1 MRNKKV
7 DKQKKQ
13 HYTRMAVLQSALEKE
28 GEKRKKSYYNTRFS
42 YLVTHPITYPN
53 ELGLT
58 LMRGRNMLLS
68 FWYCDS
74 TMNAFFSN
82 FYDEKRYQKEKKSL

>member
-1 MRNKKV
+1 
-7 DKQKKQ
+7 
-13 HYTRMAVLQSALEKE
+13 MAVLQSALEKE

-42 YLVTHPITYPN
+42 YLVTHPITNPN

-74 TMNAFFSN
+74 TLNAFFQISKMRKGIK
-82 FYDEKRYQKEKKSL
+82 KRKKVSDTE

>member
-7 DKQKKQ
+7 DKWKKQ

-28 GEKRKKSYYNTRFS
+28 GEKRKKKSLQHDLFS
-42 YLVTHPITYPN
+42 YLVTHSITNPN
-53 ELGLT
+53 EQGLT

-68 FWYCDS
+68 LWYCNS
-74 TMNAFFSN
+74 PMNAFF
-82 FYDEKRYQKEKKSL
+82 

>member
-28 GEKRKKSYYNTRFS
+28 GEKRKKKLLQHKVLIFG
-42 YLVTHPITYPN
+42 HP
-53 ELGLT
+53 
-58 LMRGRNMLLS
+58 
-68 FWYCDS
+68 
-74 TMNAFFSN
+74 SN
-82 FYDEKRYQKEKKSL
+82 Y